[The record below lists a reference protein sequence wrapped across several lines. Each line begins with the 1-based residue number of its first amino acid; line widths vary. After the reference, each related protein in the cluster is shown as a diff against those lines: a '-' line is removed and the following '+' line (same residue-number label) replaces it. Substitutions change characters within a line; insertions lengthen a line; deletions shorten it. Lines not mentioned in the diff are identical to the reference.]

1 MFKEEAKNYRSNLV
15 LKLRDKIQQGYNCK
29 ELSDIELAFQKG
41 AELGFNK
48 ANEWHFLKD
57 GELPNTE
64 FGRAD
69 VTVAYINA
77 YQNLCSKDCC
87 FDGTNFIYW
96 DDRKPIGWKKVDIF
110 GKIYAW
116 KYPEKLPEPPKDG
129 E

>member
-1 MFKEEAKNYRSNLV
+1 MFEKDAEKYRLDLV
-15 LKLRDKIQQGYNCK
+15 SKLRDKIQQGHNCK

-41 AELGFNK
+41 AQLGYDK
-48 ANEWHFLKD
+48 ANEWHYIKNGD
-57 GELPNTE
+57 LPNTE
-64 FGRAD
+64 FSRVD

-77 YQNLCSKDCC
+77 YKNPCKKDCC
-87 FDGTNFIYW
+87 FDGNNFIYW
-96 DDRKPIGWKKVDIF
+96 DDRKPIGWKNVDIF

>member
-1 MFKEEAKNYRSNLV
+1 MFEKDSKEYRANLV
-15 LKLRDKIQQGYNCK
+15 SKLRDKIQNGYNCK

-41 AELGFNK
+41 AELGFNE
-48 ANEWHFLKD
+48 AIEWHFLKD
-57 GELPNTE
+57 GDLPKTE
-64 FGRAD
+64 FSRVD
-69 VTVAYINA
+69 VTVAYLDA
-77 YQNLCSKDCC
+77 YQNTCARDCC

-116 KYPEKLPEPPKDG
+116 KYPEKIPEPPKDG